1 MALSDGEMKRIL
13 LVDDDASVRKVLR
26 CCLEAHHYHC
36 LEAEDG
42 VAALACFKQEQPID
56 LVITDNHMPNMT
68 GIELLETLRE
78 KFPSNRLPII
88 LHTGNIT
95 DALQEQ
101 ALHAGAYAVLG
112 KPSDIR
118 EIMSTVERVF
128 GN

>member
-1 MALSDGEMKRIL
+1 MKRIL
-13 LVDDDASVRKVLR
+13 LVDDDEAVRKVLR
-26 CCLEAHHYHC
+26 RCLEALNYHC
-36 LEAEDG
+36 VEAEDG
-42 VAALACFKQEQPID
+42 IAALACFTQEQPID

-68 GIELLETLRE
+68 GLELLKTLRE
-78 KFPSNRLPII
+78 KFPSPSLPII

-95 DALQEQ
+95 DTLQEQ

-118 EIMSTVERVF
+118 EIMATVERVF

>member
-1 MALSDGEMKRIL
+1 MKRIL
-13 LVDDDASVRKVLR
+13 LVDDDAAVRKVLR
-26 CCLEAHHYHC
+26 YCLEAHHYHC

-42 VAALACFKQEQPID
+42 MAALACFQQEQPID

-68 GIELLETLRE
+68 GLELLESLRE

-95 DALQEQ
+95 DTLQEQ
-101 ALHAGAYAVLG
+101 ALHAGAFAVLG

-118 EIMSTVERVF
+118 EIMATVERVF
-128 GN
+128 GQ